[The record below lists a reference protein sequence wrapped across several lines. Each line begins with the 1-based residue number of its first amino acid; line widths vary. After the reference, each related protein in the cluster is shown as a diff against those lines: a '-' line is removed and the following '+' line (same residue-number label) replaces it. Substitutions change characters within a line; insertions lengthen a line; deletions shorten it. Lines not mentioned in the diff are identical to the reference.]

1 MSCHHPEVPATSA
14 SIDSPISR
22 FRLSA
27 KGDYSFAA
35 SVRFLEGFAPAGQE
49 GSSGDEVHWTFLAD
63 DLETVASVV
72 LRDRTGGVDVEVV
85 TGDPKSVRAQLAR
98 VLSLDV
104 DGRGFQQIG
113 ARDPVVVRLQ
123 DLYPG
128 LRPVLFFSPFEAA
141 VWALISQRVRI
152 RQAAAIRARMAAE
165 LGATATV
172 RGSSASVVPAPA
184 RLRELDSFPGLSAV
198 KIKYLHALADAAD
211 EGALDAGR
219 LRSRTPEQALEELK
233 RLPGIG
239 DFSAHLILL
248 RGAGG
253 PDYPPASEPRMQQAV
268 ALAYGTGEPSSQQLD
283 ALAEKWKPYRTWVTF
298 LLRVHLEA
306 DSLRA

>member
-1 MSCHHPEVPATSA
+1 VPSINA
-14 SIDSPISR
+14 SVGSPQGR
-22 FRLSA
+22 FRLQA
-27 KGDYSFAA
+27 KGAYSFAA
-35 SVRFLEGFAPAGQE
+35 SVRFLEGFAPAGQADS
-49 GSSGDEVHWTFLAD
+49 GGDEVQWTFLAD
-63 DLETVASVV
+63 DFKTVASVV
-72 LRDRTGGVDVEVV
+72 LRDRTGDVDGEVFA
-85 TGDPKSVRAQLAR
+85 GDPKLVRAQVAR

-104 DGRGFQQIG
+104 DGRGFEQVG
-113 ARDPVVVRLQ
+113 ERDPVVTRLQ
-123 DLYPG
+123 GLYPG

-141 VWALISQRVRI
+141 LWALISQRIRI

-165 LGATATV
+165 LGATVTV
-172 RGSSASVVPAPA
+172 RGTPASVVPAPA

-198 KIKYLHALADAAD
+198 KIRYLHALADAAED
-211 EGALDAGR
+211 GALDADR
-219 LRSRTPEQALEELK
+219 LRARPPEQALEELK

-253 PDYPPASEPRMQQAV
+253 PDYPPASEPRLQHAV

-283 ALAEKWKPYRTWVTF
+283 ALSEKWKPYRTWVTF
-298 LLRVHLEA
+298 LLRVHLET